1 MMEWFNI
8 LMARL
13 RALFRRESVLHDI
26 EEELRIH
33 VEMETETNIKRGAP
47 PDEAR
52 AAALKSFGNLVRNTE
67 RSYDIRGGG
76 WLEKL
81 GHDLRYGAR
90 MLLKNPGFTLI
101 TLLTLALGI
110 GANTAIFSVVDAV
123 LLNRLPVKDPEQLV
137 LLSHT
142 GDPREGVDNFSNSY
156 YERIR
161 EHSQVIAGL
170 VAYYPVRL
178 TVDVDG
184 QPEPAIN
191 GQIVNGEYFQVLGV
205 NALLGRILTPEDDR
219 EIGAHPVCVISHN
232 YWRRRFAR
240 DPGVIGKTIHL
251 GGYPF
256 TVVGVTPPEFFGL
269 EVGSSMDISAPLTM
283 VEKVMAWGRR
293 FSGSDHQDWIHLL
306 GRLRPG
312 VTMAQAQASLG
323 LLYQQNNADFAALV
337 AREGGGDE
345 KSAAIVR
352 KWLPRRLIVTSGSQ
366 GLSQLRRQFSQ
377 PLFVLM
383 SAVALAL
390 LITCANVAGLLLARG
405 MARRKEL
412 AVRQTLGAGRLRLMR
427 QLFTESLLL
436 SSLGSVFGLLL
447 AWWGTQLLLP
457 LLSQSEIPVYLNL
470 NPNLR
475 LLGFTAAVAG
485 FTSVMSGLAP
495 ALLATRIDLQATLK
509 QDTTAKSRRRDRPGF
524 RQVLVI
530 AQIALSLLLLVG
542 AGLFVR
548 SLQKLQQVETG
559 YVRENVLVLSLEPI
573 ESERKTPRLAAFYD
587 ELLRRVKA
595 MPGVAQASLVQ
606 FSPINRRERRVWSL
620 EQQSLSS
627 HYYYVEGRSLASE
640 AAAPVNTMQV
650 YPNSF
655 ATLGIPFVAG
665 RDFGSQD
672 VQESQTVA
680 IINESMARLLFGHK
694 NPLGQRVGWTYPGSS
709 TVDCCPTEIIGVV
722 KDARYLSLRQEG
734 RPMFYRAFTQASSSG
749 EMTLVVRTTGNAAP
763 IAAAMQREAHALDP
777 QMPRFAVETL
787 AAQVDASLTEERLIA
802 KLSSVFGLLAL
813 VLVCVGMYGA
823 LAYDV
828 TRRTHEIG
836 IRMALGARA
845 GQIVQLVLRETLWL
859 VSVGIVL
866 GLGGALALTRLL
878 KTLLFGVSATDPL
891 TFIVIAAALIIVAL
905 LACWIPA
912 RQATKV
918 DPMIALRCD

>member
-1 MMEWFNI
+1 
-8 LMARL
+8 MAARI
-13 RALFRRESVLHDI
+13 RALFRTGAHDRDFGLELESHLSM
-26 EEELRIH
+26 L
-33 VEMETETNIKRGAP
+33 TEDKIRSGMTAE
-47 PDEAR
+47 EAR
-52 AAALKSFGNLVRNTE
+52 REARLELGGLAQLQQAHR
-67 RSYDIRGGG
+67 DIR
-76 WLEKL
+76 LFPFVDTL
-81 GHDLRYGAR
+81 LQDVRYGLT
-90 MLLKNPGFTLI
+90 MLRRNPGFTFVVV
-101 TLLTLALGI
+101 LLLALGI

-142 GDPREGVDNFSNSY
+142 GDPSDGLDNFSNSY

-161 EHSQVIAGL
+161 EQSQVIAGL
-170 VAYYPVRL
+170 VAYRPVRL

-205 NALLGRILTPEDDR
+205 NALLGRMLTPEDDR

-232 YWRRRFAR
+232 YWQRRFAR

-283 VEKVMAWGRR
+283 VEEVMPIWGRQ
-293 FSGSDHQDWIHLL
+293 FSGSDDQDWIHLL

-312 VTMAQAQASLG
+312 MTMAQAQASLG
-323 LLYQQNNADFAALV
+323 LLYQQNNADFAARL
-337 AREGGGDE
+337 GGGDG
-345 KSAAIVR
+345 KGAAIAR

-383 SAVALAL
+383 SAVALVL

-412 AVRQTLGAGRLRLMR
+412 AVRQTLGAGRLRLVR

-436 SSLGSVFGLLL
+436 SSLGSLFGLLL

-475 LLGFTAAVAG
+475 LLGLTAAVAG
-485 FTSVMSGLAP
+485 LTSVLSGLAP

-509 QDTTAKSRRRDRPGF
+509 QDTTAKSSHRDRPGF
-524 RQVLVI
+524 RQVLII
-530 AQIALSLLLLVG
+530 AQVALSLLLLVG

-573 ESERKTPRLAAFYD
+573 ESQRKTPRLAALYD

-595 MPGVAQASLVQ
+595 MPGVVQASLVQ
-606 FSPINRRERRVWSL
+606 FSPINRREGYANGRTL
-620 EQQSLSS
+620 EQQWLSS
-627 HYYYVEGRSLASE
+627 HHFYVEGRSLASE
-640 AAAPVNTMQV
+640 AEVPVNTMQV

-655 ATLGIPFVAG
+655 
-665 RDFGSQD
+665 
-672 VQESQTVA
+672 
-680 IINESMARLLFGHK
+680 
-694 NPLGQRVGWTYPGSS
+694 
-709 TVDCCPTEIIGVV
+709 
-722 KDARYLSLRQEG
+722 
-734 RPMFYRAFTQASSSG
+734 
-749 EMTLVVRTTGNAAP
+749 
-763 IAAAMQREAHALDP
+763 
-777 QMPRFAVETL
+777 
-787 AAQVDASLTEERLIA
+787 
-802 KLSSVFGLLAL
+802 
-813 VLVCVGMYGA
+813 
-823 LAYDV
+823 
-828 TRRTHEIG
+828 
-836 IRMALGARA
+836 
-845 GQIVQLVLRETLWL
+845 
-859 VSVGIVL
+859 
-866 GLGGALALTRLL
+866 
-878 KTLLFGVSATDPL
+878 
-891 TFIVIAAALIIVAL
+891 
-905 LACWIPA
+905 
-912 RQATKV
+912 
-918 DPMIALRCD
+918 

>member
-1 MMEWFNI
+1 MIQDVCFGMRMLWK
-8 LMARL
+8 
-13 RALFRRESVLHDI
+13 H
-26 EEELRIH
+26 
-33 VEMETETNIKRGAP
+33 
-47 PDEAR
+47 
-52 AAALKSFGNLVRNTE
+52 KSFMLVVV
-67 RSYDIRGGG
+67 
-76 WLEKL
+76 
-81 GHDLRYGAR
+81 
-90 MLLKNPGFTLI
+90 LL
-101 TLLTLALGI
+101 LALGI
-110 GANTAIFSVVDAV
+110 GANTAIFSVADAV
-123 LLNRLPVKDPEQLV
+123 LLNQLPVKDPEQLV

-161 EHSQVIAGL
+161 EQSQVTAGL

-205 NALLGRILTPEDDR
+205 NAFLGRMLTPEDDR
-219 EIGAHPVCVISHN
+219 ERGAHPVCVISHN
-232 YWRRRFAR
+232 YWQRRFAR

-256 TVVGVTPPEFFGL
+256 TVVGVTQPEFFGL

-283 VEKVMAWGRR
+283 VEEVMPGGRQ
-293 FSGSDHQDWIHLL
+293 FSGSGDQDWIHLL

-312 VTMAQAQASLG
+312 ITMAQAQASLG
-323 LLYQQNNADFAALV
+323 LLYQQNNADFAA
-337 AREGGGDE
+337 RYGGADG
-345 KSAAIVR
+345 KGAAIVR

-383 SAVALAL
+383 SAMALAL

-412 AVRQTLGAGRLRLMR
+412 AVRQTLGASRLRLMR

-436 SSLGSVFGLLL
+436 SSLGSLFGLLL

-485 FTSVMSGLAP
+485 LASVLSGLAP

-509 QDTTAKSRRRDRPGF
+509 QDTTAKSSQRDRPGF
-524 RQVLVI
+524 CQVLVI
-530 AQIALSLLLLVG
+530 AQIAPSLLLLVG

-573 ESERKTPRLAAFYD
+573 ESERKTPHLTAFYD

-595 MPGVAQASLVQ
+595 MPGVVQASLVQ
-606 FSPINRRERRVWSL
+606 FSPINRRERRVRSL

-680 IINESMARLLFGHK
+680 IINESMARLLFGSK
-694 NPLGQRVGWTYPGSS
+694 NPLGQRVGWTHPGSN
-709 TVDCCPTEIIGVV
+709 TVECCPTEIIGVV

-734 RPMFYRAFTQASSSG
+734 RPMFYRAFTQANSTG
-749 EMTLVVRTTGNAAP
+749 EMTLVVRTTGDAAP
-763 IAAAMQREAHALDP
+763 IAAAMQREARVLDP

-787 AAQVDASLTEERLIA
+787 AAQVDASLSEERLIA

-823 LAYDV
+823 LSYDV
-828 TRRTHEIG
+828 TRRAREIG
-836 IRMALGARA
+836 IRIALGASAR
-845 GQIVQLVLRETLWL
+845 QISRLLLGETLQLV
-859 VSVGIVL
+859 GIGVAI
-866 GLGGALALTRLL
+866 GLGAALAATRWV
-878 KTLLFGVSATDPL
+878 KSLLFSLPPHDPL
-891 TFIVIAAALIIVAL
+891 TIGLAVLALMAVAAIAVYLPALRASRI
-905 LACWIPA
+905 
-912 RQATKV
+912 
-918 DPMIALRCD
+918 DPMLALRLE